1 MDQTVTNDIQHNPS
15 IMGVGCGCNDMLY
28 FVAEMS

>member
-1 MDQTVTNDIQHNPS
+1 MDQTVENDIQHNPS
-15 IMGVGCGCNDMLY
+15 IMGVDFGCNDMLY